1 MCLKADF
8 FCCGRFSGSNLVFC
22 RDPEVV
28 LTLFFQVFD
37 GVKCD
42 GCVHGCQTL
51 PFVRGCQA
59 LLNDVA
65 YELNTSGVEGRT
77 PLKCDASAGNVGY
90 LNNNNNNK
98 IK

>member
-8 FCCGRFSGSNLVFC
+8 FCCGRFSGSDLVFC

-37 GVKCD
+37 GVKGD
-42 GCVHGCQTL
+42 RCVHGCQTL
-51 PFVRGCQA
+51 PFVRGSQT

-65 YELNTSGVEGRT
+65 CELNTASVEGWT
-77 PLKCDASAGNVGY
+77 PLKGHTSAGNVGY
-90 LNNNNNNK
+90 LNYNNNNNK
-98 IK
+98 